1 MGKDQGKKEAERFF
15 GLALEKID
23 GGVDVGII
31 AMVSQRSVTGFV
43 EKAVVVWVVKL
54 VWVGTKHHLA
64 MRTRL
69 GHTVGKA
76 GGR

>member
-23 GGVDVGII
+23 GGVNIGII
-31 AMVSQRSVTGFV
+31 TVVAQRPNAGIE
-43 EKAVVVWVVKL
+43 EKAVVAWVVKL
-54 VWVGTKHHLA
+54 VWIGAKHHLA